1 MIFFGVL
8 EDEIFGVIWIIF
20 WFWVCILLIKNF
32 LLGRRMWVW
41 WINKEE
47 IEGMI
52 IIGFEIYYIILGIKE

>member
-20 WFWVCILLIKNF
+20 WFWVCILLIKNVLF
-32 LLGRRMWVW
+32 GKRMWVW

-47 IEGMI
+47 IGVI
-52 IIGFEIYYIILGIKE
+52 IKIWFEN